1 MDNYLTTLS
10 TNISECKDN
19 YKGFEDVHATD
30 NGTNSYGVAIDIFK
44 KKSVEIHAQN
54 LVCIRALD
62 NAYDIVKTERDLAQ
76 SIYEKYV
83 SAVAED
89 ERIEREKKEEK
100 EKEEKE
106 EKERK
111 EKEKEKESEGSENE

>member
-1 MDNYLTTLS
+1 MSLYDFGCNIFGYTSNERKRDEYKEVVTNLDNYLTTLS

-89 ERIEREKKEEK
+89 ERLLC
-100 EKEEKE
+100 
-106 EKERK
+106 
-111 EKEKEKESEGSENE
+111 